1 VGEVAFVRFREPAL
15 SSEQRIERIATK
27 WAVRLAAGHPSY
39 CNLAGQP
46 VCERIECQRPGGLP
60 IENCRPLSAESRRS
74 FGDATIED
82 IAINGNRAAVKFSN
96 GEAIELGKD
105 TTGFE
110 HPVEWW
116 WVAQVGGNA
125 GRGFFE

>member
-1 VGEVAFVRFREPAL
+1 M
-15 SSEQRIERIATK
+15 
-27 WAVRLAAGHPSY
+27 
-39 CNLAGQP
+39 
-46 VCERIECQRPGGLP
+46 
-60 IENCRPLSAESRRS
+60 SAKSRRS

-82 IAINGNRAAVKFSN
+82 VTIKGNKAMVKFSN

-116 WVAQVGGNA
+116 WVTRVV
-125 GRGFFE
+125 RVR